1 MIITTLL
8 IQDGRVRDLAQL
20 FQTKTIKV
28 IEDTTKKLRIV
39 EHLQVENLRLF
50 NVKLTCWVAGVGS
63 GGGVPRAL
71 AGL

>member
-63 GGGVPRAL
+63 GGRVPRAL